1 MPLRLLWEKAY
12 LNHEPAG
19 RAPGGQARMAIANL
33 FGQVSE
39 QTSEQDLWIDKS
51 GVVIVCQLVVLAAA
65 DQKQYYVS
73 TAYP

>member
-1 MPLRLLWEKAY
+1 
-12 LNHEPAG
+12 
-19 RAPGGQARMAIANL
+19 MAIANL